1 MTKASVTARRKWP
14 LNILLARP
22 RLLISILVGIAVGV
36 LLPRYF
42 SELRGVTQFLVGW
55 DVAVGLYL
63 ILAFWMI
70 AHSTVADIHRQYL
83 LQDEGGFAILV
94 LTIVSAAAS
103 VGAVF
108 GWIEMATRAETFSM
122 HGLALML
129 LTIALSWGFIHTMF
143 ALHYAHEYYADH
155 HPKGG
160 GMIFPRDHE
169 PDYWD
174 FVYLAFSIGTAT
186 SGVRHRDL
194 LEANSPDGAGA
205 RHRVVCLQ
213 CHGDRADRRA
223 GRRRGAELIARQT
236 YSAAVR
242 LRPTWP

>member
-1 MTKASVTARRKWP
+1 MTKASVAARRKWP

-129 LTIALSWGFIHTMF
+129 LTIALSWAFIHTMF
-143 ALHYAHEYYADH
+143 ALHYAHELLCRPSSQGWRHNLSAR
-155 HPKGG
+155 
-160 GMIFPRDHE
+160 PRAR
-169 PDYWD
+169 
-174 FVYLAFSIGTAT
+174 LLGLRL
-186 SGVRHRDL
+186 SGLQHRHSNVGIRHRDL

-213 CHGDRADRRA
+213 CHGDRFDRRA
-223 GRRRGAELIARQT
+223 GRRRGAELIAAQT

>member
-42 SELRGVTQFLVGW
+42 SELRGVTRFLVGW
-55 DVAVGLYL
+55 GVAVGLYL
-63 ILAFWMI
+63 ILAFWMV

-108 GWIEMATRAETFSM
+108 GWIEMATRAETFSK

-129 LTIALSWGFIHTMF
+129 LTIALSWAFIHTMF
-143 ALHYAHEYYADH
+143 ALHYAHEYYAEPRKSGDGR
-155 HPKGG
+155 KTGSG
-160 GMIFPRDHE
+160 LIFPHDPE
-169 PDYWD
+169 PTYWD

-186 SGVRHRDL
+186 QVSDVEISSKRIRRTVTAHGIVAFFFNVTVIALTVGL
-194 LEANSPDGAGA
+194 L
-205 RHRVVCLQ
+205 
-213 CHGDRADRRA
+213 GDA
-223 GRRRGAELIARQT
+223 IQT
-236 YSAAVR
+236 
-242 LRPTWP
+242 

>member
-94 LTIVSAAAS
+94 LTIVSACAS

-108 GWIEMATRAETFSM
+108 TWLEIATRAETFALP
-122 HGLALML
+122 GLAFLL
-129 LTIALSWGFIHTMF
+129 LTIMMSWAFIHTMF
-143 ALHYAHEYYADH
+143 ALHYAHEFYAEH
-155 HPKGG
+155 HKTGG
-160 GMIFPRDHE
+160 GLIFPRDHK
-169 PDYWD
+169 PTYWD

-186 SGVRHRDL
+186 QVSDVEISSKRIRRTVTL
-194 LEANSPDGAGA
+194 
-205 RHRVVCLQ
+205 
-213 CHGDRADRRA
+213 HGIVSFFFNVTV
-223 GRRRGAELIARQT
+223 IALTVGLVGDAIQN
-236 YSAAVR
+236 
-242 LRPTWP
+242 